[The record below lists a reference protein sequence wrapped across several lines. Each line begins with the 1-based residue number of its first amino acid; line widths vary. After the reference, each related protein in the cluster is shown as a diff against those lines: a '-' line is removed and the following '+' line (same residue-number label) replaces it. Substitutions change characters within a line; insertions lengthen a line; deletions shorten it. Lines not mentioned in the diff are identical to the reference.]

1 MGNWFLTIDLADV
14 WQDENLPFEEK
25 RDTICKRIRSSNWA
39 KLTPYPG
46 HLNEL
51 VNAVGATISLGGFDA
66 AFNELYDL
74 ADNDG
79 VWIETIV
86 KVKS

>member
-1 MGNWFLTIDLADV
+1 MGNWFLTIDLADL
-14 WQDENLPFEEK
+14 WQDEDLPFEEK
-25 RDTICKRIRSSNWA
+25 RDAICNRIRSSNWA

-51 VNAVGATISLGGFDA
+51 VNAVGATENTGSFDA

-74 ADNDG
+74 ADSDG
-79 VWIETIV
+79 VWFETMAV
-86 KVKS
+86 KK